1 MRSKFDFPSNL
12 IKLVVGP
19 AAPVPLSLLLHHSY
33 SESVLYFARRVDTGP
48 GWAGIKMMDIC
59 ITHGDGGQG
68 TRPGLQIQRGNLV
81 NFASDMILKYLRIT
95 SD

>member
-12 IKLVVGP
+12 IKLVLGP

-48 GWAGIKMMDIC
+48 GWDQD
-59 ITHGDGGQG
+59 DGHLHNSRRWG
-68 TRPGLQIQRGNLV
+68 TADTARAANTERGNLV
-81 NFASDMILKYLRIT
+81 KIACDMI
-95 SD
+95 